1 MNRDAAARRATG
13 GAARAAFAGLCALTL
28 GMGIGRF
35 AYTPVLPYMQHDLGL
50 SIEAAGYVASANFVG
65 YLAGALL
72 AIVVPTGRRRTAFV
86 AALALSVATTLA
98 MALLTQAWPIGAAR
112 ALSGVASAFILI
124 HGSAIVLDH
133 LAREA
138 RPNLFSLLYA
148 GVGVG
153 IVLSALIVEVA
164 SRAGAGSAT
173 HWLALGVVALV
184 LAPFA
189 ASLRDE
195 AATRPGATGPDSP
208 SPGPALRTPRA
219 DAHTRAALRWLT
231 IAYGCLGF
239 GYVITATFIVV
250 MVRARPDWQPW
261 EMLVWLVVGV
271 TGAPSNYLWLRAA
284 QRFGPWRALIA
295 AYLLEAAG
303 VAAAVSAHSLALV
316 MLGAG
321 LLGGTFMGITALGL
335 TTARGLSP
343 GASGPAIA
351 RMTASFGIGQ
361 IVGPA
366 FGGWLAER
374 SGGFGLPSL
383 AAAAALVAAAVMVQ
397 LAARRAGGIT
407 SANGPPRAR

>member
-1 MNRDAAARRATG
+1 MSREAATDRAAG
-13 GAARAAFAGLCALTL
+13 GAALAALAGLCALVL

-35 AYTPVLPYMQHDLGL
+35 AYTPVLPYMRAELGL
-50 SIEAAGYVASANFVG
+50 SIEAAGYVASANYVG

-72 AIVVPTGRRRTAFV
+72 AIFVPAGRRRAAFV
-86 AALALSVATTLA
+86 AGIALSVATTLA
-98 MALLTQAWPIGAAR
+98 MALLAQPWPIGAAR

-124 HGSAIVLDH
+124 HGSAIVLDR
-133 LAREA
+133 LARDG

-148 GVGVG
+148 GVGIG
-153 IVLSALIVEVA
+153 IAVSALIVEVA
-164 SRAGAGSAT
+164 SRAGAGSAA
-173 HWLALGVVALV
+173 HWLALGVVSLA

-189 ASLRDE
+189 GSLRDE
-195 AATRPGATGPDSP
+195 PLARPGAAGPAP
-208 SPGPALRTPRA
+208 SPGAAPAT
-219 DAHTRAALRWLT
+219 HTVAGRPNVALRWLT
-231 IAYGCLGF
+231 AAYGCLGF

-271 TGAPSNYLWLRAA
+271 TGAPSNYFWLRAA

-316 MLGAG
+316 MLGAA

-335 TTARGLSP
+335 TTARGLSA
-343 GASGPAIA
+343 GASGPVIA

-383 AAAAALVAAAVMVQ
+383 AAAAALVAAAVMVEF
-397 LAARRAGGIT
+397 AARRAGGIT
-407 SANGPPRAR
+407 DANGPPRAR